1 MEFWKE
7 HVKTR
12 VVLITLFFIVGLI
25 LVFAGWKMTGKLA
38 GLGLMIIGVIL
49 LPVSYTHLGKAT
61 IWTEHVLS
69 LNWWLIWRVS
79 GSRCAAL

>member
-7 HVKTR
+7 HAKTR
-12 VVLITLFFIVGLI
+12 VVLIALFFIVGLI

-49 LPVSYTHLGKAT
+49 LL
-61 IWTEHVLS
+61 
-69 LNWWLIWRVS
+69 
-79 GSRCAAL
+79 AALLIYNKPFETPNKK

>member
-12 VVLITLFFIVGLI
+12 VVLIALFFIVGLI
-25 LVFAGWKMTGKLA
+25 LVFEGWKMTGKLA

-49 LPVSYTHLGKAT
+49 LL
-61 IWTEHVLS
+61 
-69 LNWWLIWRVS
+69 
-79 GSRCAAL
+79 AALLIYNKPFETPNKK

>member
-49 LPVSYTHLGKAT
+49 LL
-61 IWTEHVLS
+61 
-69 LNWWLIWRVS
+69 
-79 GSRCAAL
+79 AALLIYNKPFETPNKK